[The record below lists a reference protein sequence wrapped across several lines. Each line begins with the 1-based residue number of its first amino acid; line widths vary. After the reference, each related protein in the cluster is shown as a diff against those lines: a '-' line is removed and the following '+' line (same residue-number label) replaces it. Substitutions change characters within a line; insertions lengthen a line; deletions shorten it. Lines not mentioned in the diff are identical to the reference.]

1 MIILFRIACR
11 AAKHISGVE
20 VFYYSPELSQYSS
33 VLFKEEVLTRKF
45 LEVNDNLM
53 VRVLEA

>member
-1 MIILFRIACR
+1 MFRVTCR
-11 AAKHISGVE
+11 ALKQASGVE
-20 VFYYSPELSQYSS
+20 VFCYSPELSQYSS
-33 VLFKEEVLTRKF
+33 VCSKEEMLTRNI